1 MPFTPE
7 QEKSLLA
14 EKEIGKT
21 IIQRLIPIP
30 ENNLAV
36 LARLAV
42 LNILSAARRLA
53 SLISGIG
60 ITDGLDDITALAE
73 ADVADILAHGATLT
87 GSTCWRNSPQA
98 RAAIT
103 TAVAWAQ
110 RQKARA

>member
-1 MPFTPE
+1 MPFTPA

-36 LARLAV
+36 LV
-42 LNILSAARRLA
+42 NILSAARRLA

-60 ITDGLDDITALAE
+60 ITNGLDDIPALAE
-73 ADVADILAHGATLT
+73 ADVDDILAHGAYLT

-103 TAVAWAQ
+103 TAIAWAQ
-110 RQKARA
+110 RQKVRG

>member
-60 ITDGLDDITALAE
+60 ITNGLDDIPALAE
-73 ADVADILAHGATLT
+73 ADVDDILAHGAYLT
-87 GSTCWRNSPQA
+87 GSTCWKNSPQA
-98 RAAIT
+98 RAAMQA
-103 TAVAWAQ
+103 AVDWAKR
-110 RQKARA
+110 RQAA

>member
-42 LNILSAARRLA
+42 LNYCLR
-53 SLISGIG
+53 
-60 ITDGLDDITALAE
+60 
-73 ADVADILAHGATLT
+73 
-87 GSTCWRNSPQA
+87 
-98 RAAIT
+98 RAALP
-103 TAVAWAQ
+103 A
-110 RQKARA
+110 